1 MFDPWTLLTG
11 AERGIRSSSGYNKQ
25 APVFEPAPAQSSL
38 VDRASQSGQ
47 VMMTPT
53 LAQPFTNATKDPIG
67 RPQDS
72 SKDALEIS
80 NPSSNLGG
88 SQPLYIVDAQHGKTT
103 ERTLMIPGFSQPIKE
118 IYIRSY
124 AGSESN
130 GKPAPWSPTVLPH
143 HHHAPA
149 ACWSNELNRLCIK
162 YEEAIVDLFTELDQH
177 ATAMRAMETSGR
189 NVLGDDYDFPD
200 VGKFCEETKL
210 SGTDTGTR
218 ISHLVLAHDGVIRAL
233 IAALS
238 NHSSALKHLTI
249 ALDALSEVDEPETNG
264 ESSVDDR
271 AHSVERPLDPS
282 RQVDD
287 QEHAIEAVIASLYAC
302 LHTLSANVRGH
313 GDIRSIASDP
323 DSDAALDAAAQH
335 RTEMRN
341 VKLNDENVSLR
352 ARVEKLKSQHI
363 DQGAMVNAQAATI
376 SAMQSRL
383 VVQKHTKSALQNEI
397 VAHEAKISARDAT
410 ITTRYGKIVAQKDLI
425 SSRDDTMASLREK
438 IGVLQVKE
446 NERRSGSSWFK

>member
-1 MFDPWTLLTG
+1 
-11 AERGIRSSSGYNKQ
+11 
-25 APVFEPAPAQSSL
+25 
-38 VDRASQSGQ
+38 
-47 VMMTPT
+47 MTPT

-72 SKDALEIS
+72 SKDALEMS

-118 IYIRSY
+118 IYVSLVYLGKLLHDHADDGLDLSVPARSVP
-124 AGSESN
+124 ARSVSRNPLISRSGATHSLRSN
-130 GKPAPWSPTVLPH
+130 GKPAPWSPTVLSH

-149 ACWSNELNRLCIK
+149 ACWSNELNRLFIK
-162 YEEAIVDLFTELDQH
+162 YKEAIVDLFTELDQH

-200 VGKFCEETKL
+200 VGKFYEETKL
-210 SGTDTGTR
+210 SDTDTGTR
-218 ISHLVLAHDGVIRAL
+218 NSDRRTFGPL
-233 IAALS
+233 IG
-238 NHSSALKHLTI
+238 TQTPDD

-264 ESSVDDR
+264 ELSVDDR

-287 QEHAIEAVIASLYAC
+287 QEDAIEAVIASLYAC

-363 DQGAMVNAQAATI
+363 DQGAMVNAQPATI

-383 VVQKHTKSALQNEI
+383 VAQKHTKPALQNET
-397 VAHEAKISARDAT
+397 VAHEVKISARDAT
-410 ITTRYGKIVAQKDLI
+410 IATHYGKIVAQKDMI